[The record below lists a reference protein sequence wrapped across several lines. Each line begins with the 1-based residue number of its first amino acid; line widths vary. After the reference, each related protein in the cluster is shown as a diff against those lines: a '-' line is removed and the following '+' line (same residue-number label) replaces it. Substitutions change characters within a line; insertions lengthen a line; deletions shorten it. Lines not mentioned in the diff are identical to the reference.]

1 MASSQFRDICYT
13 ATWNLYGW
21 LNLIPFGSRPIR
33 HLPLGTSVA
42 HWVEEAKSWWFFL
55 FPFCCFVLYFSKC
68 PYLWHFVF
76 FQMFSNERNL
86 CLKASFKMGLF
97 YKFILFSFLVMGFFN
112 LIFFISKCFSQ
123 ESSQTPIYYSIH
135 LLFSVLDCFP
145 PLSVFFS
152 LSLELFLILSALG
165 WSIRIYLSKTSYYF
179 HISIFFFFSFSGW
192 KYIFFYYSHC
202 SESLCMTSFYFSFSK
217 KEGINSTLRDRPD
230 DYF

>member
-1 MASSQFRDICYT
+1 MSEGFVQ
-13 ATWNLYGW
+13 NG
-21 LNLIPFGSRPIR
+21 PFLQI
-33 HLPLGTSVA
+33 
-42 HWVEEAKSWWFFL
+42 
-55 FPFCCFVLYFSKC
+55 
-68 PYLWHFVF
+68 HFVF
-76 FQMFSNERNL
+76 FS
-86 CLKASFKMGLF
+86 GH
-97 YKFILFSFLVMGFFN
+97 GFFQSH
-112 LIFFISKCFSQ
+112 FFISKCFSQ

-202 SESLCMTSFYFSFSK
+202 SESLCMTSFYFSFNK